1 MAEGEGT
8 QQRATKLAAAL
19 SEEADEDPL
28 LTKFTNKKI
37 Y

>member
-1 MAEGEGT
+1 MIGWNTWLKEGT

-28 LTKFTNKKI
+28 
-37 Y
+37 